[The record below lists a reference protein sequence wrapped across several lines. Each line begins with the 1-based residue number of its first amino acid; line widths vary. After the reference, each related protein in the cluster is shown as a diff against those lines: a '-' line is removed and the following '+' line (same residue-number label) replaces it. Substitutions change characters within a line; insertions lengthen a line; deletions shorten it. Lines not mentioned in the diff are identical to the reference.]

1 MCLAIPI
8 LVEQLLADDMAR
20 VTLNGVSKHVSI
32 ALLEDVHIGDYLLIH
47 VGYALARLD
56 PEEAALTLAM
66 MREAGATMALE
77 DGRGAAMKHIDEYRN
92 GALARDIA
100 ARIAQDA
107 VPGRHYQFME
117 FCGRPHPRHFALR
130 HRRSAASQRPAGTWP
145 RLPGLRVAGWPDR

>member
-32 ALLEDVHIGDYLLIH
+32 ALLEDVRIGDYLLIH

-77 DGRGAAMKHIDEYRN
+77 TAGA
-92 GALARDIA
+92 
-100 ARIAQDA
+100 
-107 VPGRHYQFME
+107 
-117 FCGRPHPRHFALR
+117 RP
-130 HRRSAASQRPAGTWP
+130 
-145 RLPGLRVAGWPDR
+145 